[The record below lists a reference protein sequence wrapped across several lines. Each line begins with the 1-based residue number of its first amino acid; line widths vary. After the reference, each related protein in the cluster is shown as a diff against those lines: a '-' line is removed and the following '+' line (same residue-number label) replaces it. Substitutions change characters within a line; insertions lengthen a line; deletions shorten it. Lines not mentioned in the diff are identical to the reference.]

1 MEKEKIGRLVLNSN
15 ARMNPLNSNPAQ
27 WQTLVDMGN
36 LSSNQDDIITIE
48 IDYVTP
54 IFLSSDTNG
63 PIQFWDSLEL
73 VLDYIPQQYSYDN
86 GTQTSTQHLAFMEK
100 NFGQTQSKTYT
111 PVTGGTIYNLL
122 DPQNQCR
129 VWNFT
134 QKPSKMVVRP
144 EVLQNKLWSLRLKFI
159 TQAEP
164 SNVLTNYANNG
175 MASTSILPTAIS
187 DYKIVLSCS
196 K

>member
-1 MEKEKIGRLVLNSN
+1 MNFSNS
-15 ARMNPLNSNPAQ
+15 SPAQ

-36 LSSNQDDIITIE
+36 FSSNQDDMVTIE

-54 IFLSSDTNG
+54 VFMGSTANA

-73 VLDYIPQQYSYDN
+73 VLDFIPQQYSYDN
-86 GTQTSTQHLAFMEK
+86 GTQTSTQHLAFLEK
-100 NFGQTQSKTYT
+100 NFAQTQQTTFDTTKSVYT
-111 PVTGGTIYNLL
+111 VAS
-122 DPQNQCR
+122 PQTEMQ

-144 EVLQNKLWSLRLKFI
+144 EVLQNKLWQLRLKFI
-159 TQAEP
+159 DQPEP
-164 SNVLTNYANNG
+164 SNVLTTYTGG
-175 MASTSILPTAIS
+175 MMQSTSILAGTLS

>member
-1 MEKEKIGRLVLNSN
+1 MNYGNS
-15 ARMNPLNSNPAQ
+15 SPAQ

-36 LSSNQDDIITIE
+36 FSSNQDDMVTIE

-54 IFLSSDTNG
+54 IFMGSTSPT
-63 PIQFWDSLEL
+63 PVQFWDSLEL
-73 VLDYIPQQYSYDN
+73 VLDFIPQQYSYDN

-100 NFGQTQSKTYT
+100 NFGQTQANQFDATKN
-111 PVTGGTIYNLL
+111 VYNVPS
-122 DPQNQCR
+122 PQAVMQ

-144 EVLQNKLWSLRLKFI
+144 EVLQNKLWQLRLKFI
-159 TQAEP
+159 NQPEP
-164 SNVLTNYANNG
+164 SSVLTTYTG
-175 MASTSILPTAIS
+175 GIMQSTSVLSNTVS

>member
-1 MEKEKIGRLVLNSN
+1 
-15 ARMNPLNSNPAQ
+15 MNFSNSNPAQ

-36 LSSNQDDIITIE
+36 FSSNQDDMVAIE

-54 IFLSSDTNG
+54 IFMGSTAST

-73 VLDYIPQQYSYDN
+73 VLDFIPQQYSYDN

-100 NFGQTQSKTYT
+100 NFAHTQQTTFDTTKSVYT
-111 PVTGGTIYNLL
+111 AAS
-122 DPQNQCR
+122 PQTEMQ

-144 EVLQNKLWSLRLKFI
+144 EVLQNKLWQLRLKFI
-159 TQAEP
+159 DQPEP
-164 SNVLTNYANNG
+164 SNVLTTYTGG
-175 MASTSILPTAIS
+175 MMQSTSILGGTIS

>member
-1 MEKEKIGRLVLNSN
+1 
-15 ARMNPLNSNPAQ
+15 MNPSNSSPAQ

-36 LSSNQDDIITIE
+36 FSSNQDDMITIE

-54 IFLSSDTNG
+54 IFMSSDTDG

-100 NFGQTQSKTYT
+100 NFGQTQTKTFT
-111 PVTGGTIYNLL
+111 PGGGTIYNLP
-122 DPQNQCR
+122 DPQTQCQ

-144 EVLQNKLWSLRLKFI
+144 EVLQNKLWNIRLKFI
-159 TQAEP
+159 NQPEP
-164 SNVLTNYANNG
+164 SNVLTGYTSTT
-175 MASTSILPTAIS
+175 MQSTSILPNSLS

>member
-1 MEKEKIGRLVLNSN
+1 M
-15 ARMNPLNSNPAQ
+15 
-27 WQTLVDMGN
+27 
-36 LSSNQDDIITIE
+36 ITIE

-54 IFLSSDTNG
+54 IFMSSNSGT
-63 PIQFWDSLEL
+63 PSQFWDSLEL

-100 NFGQTQSKTYT
+100 NFRQTQSKSFA
-111 PVTGGTIYNLL
+111 PATGGTIYTLA
-122 DPQNQCR
+122 DPQAQCQ

-144 EVLQNKLWSLRLKFI
+144 EVLQNKLWSIRLKFI
-159 TQAEP
+159 NQPEP
-164 SNVLTNYANNG
+164 STVLTGYTTTT
-175 MASTSILPTAIS
+175 MQSTSILAGAIS
-187 DYKIVLSCS
+187 DYKVVLSCS